1 MLAMIALR
9 DRPCSL
15 GRVLPSHMLA
25 GKNTLVAITVSSRR
39 VNSFSSLPRM
49 ISEVPAE

>member
-39 VNSFSSLPRM
+39 VNAFSSLPR
-49 ISEVPAE
+49 ISSEVPAE